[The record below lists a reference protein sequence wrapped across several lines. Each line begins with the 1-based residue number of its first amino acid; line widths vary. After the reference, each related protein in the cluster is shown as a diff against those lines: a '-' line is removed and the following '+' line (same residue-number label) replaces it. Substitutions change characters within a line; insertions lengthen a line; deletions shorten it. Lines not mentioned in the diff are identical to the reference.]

1 MSAPKAPPPLPDA
14 AEVIDSHCHL
24 DGTAFADDRSAVIE
38 RARAA
43 GVSAMITIGASD
55 GVETNAAAVAVAE
68 EFDMV
73 WATVGVHPHDARIVN
88 NSVLDDLRR
97 LAEHP
102 KVVGIGETGLD
113 YYYEHSPRERQ
124 REAFR
129 LFLELARATDL
140 PCVVHLREAYDDA
153 VTIMREANASEIGGV
168 IHCFSGDREDARR
181 FLDLGF
187 DISFSGIVTFKNADE
202 IRAVAHLVPSD
213 RFLLETDAPYLTPV
227 PNRGRRNEPAF
238 VNFTAEAV
246 ADARGAPITEVVAQA
261 TANTRRRFRLPDSPR

>member
-24 DGTAFADDRSAVIE
+24 DGAAFADDRPTVIE

-168 IHCFSGDREDARR
+168 IHCFSGNREDARR

-202 IRAVAHLVPSD
+202 IRTVAHLVPSD